1 LIVKGLRIGTRTSRL
16 ARAQTGIVIEMLRTK
31 FPALEIEVVP
41 VTTMGDRLPDEK
53 RAEVEGKGAFTEDLE
68 ALLQKGE
75 VDAAVHSMKDLPT
88 KLGGGLAIAA
98 TPVRADPRDALVSS
112 HGLSLAE
119 MPEGAVVGTSS
130 IRRKAQLMAL
140 RSDIEL
146 VDLHGNVETR
156 LRRMGERGLDGIVLA
171 AAGLRRLGEEGRIT
185 EYFSIEELVPAPCQ
199 GTIAVEIRAGDRG
212 VGAAMKAIDDGDVR
226 AVSTCE
232 RSFATRL
239 GGDCDL
245 PAGFCATK
253 EGERMR
259 LVGAI
264 LSPDGKSVVKET
276 SFEDA
281 ARPDEVGRRF
291 AEKMLEMGGEAILE
305 RVMR

>member
-1 LIVKGLRIGTRTSRL
+1 MIVKGLRIGTRTSRL

-156 LRRMGERGLDGIVLA
+156 LRRMGERESANVLRPWFRVA
-171 AAGLRRLGEEGRIT
+171 IEVRIDQ
-185 EYFSIEELVPAPCQ
+185 I
-199 GTIAVEIRAGDRG
+199 
-212 VGAAMKAIDDGDVR
+212 AMKVPQRYGSRPSGRALTENQMGAPRIIPAAI
-226 AVSTCE
+226 T
-232 RSFATRL
+232 TRRISI
-239 GGDCDL
+239 
-245 PAGFCATK
+245 PFIS
-253 EGERMR
+253 R
-259 LVGAI
+259 LY
-264 LSPDGKSVVKET
+264 
-276 SFEDA
+276 
-281 ARPDEVGRRF
+281 
-291 AEKMLEMGGEAILE
+291 
-305 RVMR
+305 